1 MESTVMFPT
10 RIPVQEKAHMRLLR
24 SPLGLISI
32 LTVTTLLAIPASA
45 QTTISN
51 IDDSNAWF
59 QPGTSTPNFFGNA
72 NLSSM
77 TEGVTTAGLQLD
89 GASQEFHVGSNG
101 PAFGTGRWWATFTPE
116 SNATTFQLDFTIN
129 TDQNFESVAQ
139 AIEFGV
145 EQVLSS
151 VNYRMDVQCDF
162 VGGSWRLYDPSTSS
176 WTSSNRNCV
185 AFTPGW
191 NHFTFNFQRTTCP
204 PGMSSPSG
212 QCVQWTNMII
222 NGTTFPITD
231 STGSSLFSPG
241 ITTADSNNLL
251 NIVELDLNSANSPYE
266 VYMDEVSLAT
276 NGTPDSGGGPLPT
289 PPGNAASFPDLQV
302 AGPPNP
308 GTWTLCNMT
317 CSGGQSSGSS
327 NLQFG
332 QQPAL
337 SNTGSMKMTS
347 TGPFF
352 NTMYFRH
359 LGCPN
364 SNCAAVQNM
373 LEDMFFQPVGTSTL
387 EQLEFD
393 PDLYNAGFKYF
404 ASVACRLKGT
414 NAGFWFLWNSAADAW
429 EVTTFPCTASTIS
442 AGNWHHFQLYVTFD
456 TSTQSYT
463 YQTFVFDGTTVFQNL
478 GQTYQALNLH
488 NSDTN
493 TNIEQQIDNDGS
505 TNPTNSVFYDKYNL
519 WIW

>member
-1 MESTVMFPT
+1 
-10 RIPVQEKAHMRLLR
+10 MRLLR
-24 SPLGLISI
+24 APFNLLSI
-32 LTVTTLLAIPASA
+32 LIATTFLTIPAMA

-51 IDDSNAWF
+51 IDDSSAWL

-72 NLSSM
+72 NLSWM
-77 TEGVTTAGLQLD
+77 AQNVTTAGKQLD

-101 PAFGTGRWWATFTPE
+101 PAFGTGLWWATFTPE
-116 SNATTFQLDFTIN
+116 SNATTFQLDLTIN
-129 TDQNFESVAQ
+129 TDQNFASVAQ

-145 EQVLSS
+145 EQALSG

-162 VGGSWRLYDPSTSS
+162 VGGAWSFYNPSTSS

-191 NHFTFNFQRTTCP
+191 NHLTFNFQRTTCP
-204 PGMSSPSG
+204 AGMSSPSG

-222 NGTTFPITD
+222 NGTTYPITD
-231 STGSSLFSPG
+231 VSGSNLFSPG
-241 ITTADSNNLL
+241 VSTAESNNLL
-251 NIVELDLNSANSPYE
+251 NILQLDLNSANAPYE
-266 VYMDEVSLAT
+266 VYTDEVSLTT
-276 NGTPDSGGGPLPT
+276 NGTPDGSGGGGGPLPT
-289 PPGNAASFPDLQV
+289 PPSNAASFPDLQV
-302 AGPPNP
+302 AGGGNP
-308 GTWTLCNMT
+308 GTWTLCSGTT
-317 CSGGQSSGSS
+317 CAGGQNGGSS
-327 NLQFG
+327 SLQFS

-337 SNTGSMKMTS
+337 SSSGSMKQTS
-347 TGPFF
+347 TGTGF
-352 NTMYFRH
+352 NTMYYRH

-364 SNCAAVQNM
+364 NNCAAVKNM
-373 LEDMFFQPVGTSTL
+373 LEDMYFQPASTTNI

-414 NAGFWFLWNSAADAW
+414 NSGFWYLWNSAGDFWDA
-429 EVTTFPCTASTIS
+429 TTFPCTASTIL

-478 GQTYQALNLH
+478 GKTYSALNLH
-488 NSDTN
+488 NTATN
-493 TNIEQQIDNDGS
+493 TNIEQQIDNDSS
-505 TNPTNSVFYDKYNL
+505 TNPTNSVYYDKYNL